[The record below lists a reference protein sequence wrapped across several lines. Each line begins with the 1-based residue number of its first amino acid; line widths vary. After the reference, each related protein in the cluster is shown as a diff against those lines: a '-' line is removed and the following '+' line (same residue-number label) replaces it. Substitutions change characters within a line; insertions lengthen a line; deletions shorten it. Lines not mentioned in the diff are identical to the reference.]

1 MSFANYDIEAQKQ
14 FPGKQVENKDS
25 NSSLIQASSDLT
37 TFISKELKLENLQ
50 KRVGTKR
57 DSIQLRNSITQLI
70 KESDGL
76 YTKINK
82 ELDIL
87 TSKNLKSKD
96 PKVVLAAKKLRQE
109 SQQSFKGYQIAV
121 SNYNEKQQLSPEVTS
136 TSGKQSNGDKQGL
149 MSDAGDEHEYQSN
162 DNNQKQQLQKQIQGL
177 SESQVA
183 YHADIA
189 QEREE
194 AIANI
199 SKGVQDINKIF
210 HDLNEVTDQQG
221 EQIDTVEDSI
231 SGYARN
237 NQLAHHELVKADEY
251 QRKKRK
257 WSCVLLLALVIILLI
272 VLAIIS

>member
-14 FPGKQVENKDS
+14 FPGKQVENKES